1 MSHLIE
7 KFFEFIRTDVWRI
20 RSNELPRPK
29 SFAIRYL
36 RIILLAARG
45 FNEDKI
51 YLRASALTF
60 YSLLSI
66 VPVVAMIFGIAKG
79 FGFEKLF
86 EKQLF
91 DKFPGQEEVL
101 TKVVDFSQS
110 LLATTKGGMI
120 AGIGLAALFWTIIR
134 VLGNIESSFNDIWGI
149 KESRPMGRKFA
160 DYLSIMMICP
170 LLFILSSSATVFI
183 TTQVTLITEHVALLG
198 YFRSLIF
205 FMLKL
210 LPYCMVWGLFTFLYI
225 FIPNTKVNFS
235 SGLLAGV
242 TAGTIYLV
250 SQWSY
255 ITFQVGMAK
264 YNAIY
269 GSFAALPL
277 FLIWL
282 QISWLIVLFGAEVS
296 FAHQN
301 VDTYELEPDCL
312 QASPY
317 FKALLSLEIAHLVIK
332 NFLSVNRP
340 LTASTIS
347 HALEIPIRLVRE
359 LIHNLVNGGV
369 LSAIKTD
376 MERQTAYQPAI
387 DINLLDIQFVLN
399 SLVHSGLEDLP
410 VAETKSL
417 KVLFDALKGLK
428 QTIENS
434 SNNLLLK
441 DI

>member
-1 MSHLIE
+1 
-7 KFFEFIRTDVWRI
+7 
-20 RSNELPRPK
+20 
-29 SFAIRYL
+29 
-36 RIILLAARG
+36 
-45 FNEDKI
+45 
-51 YLRASALTF
+51 
-60 YSLLSI
+60 
-66 VPVVAMIFGIAKG
+66 
-79 FGFEKLF
+79 
-86 EKQLF
+86 
-91 DKFPGQEEVL
+91 
-101 TKVVDFSQS
+101 
-110 LLATTKGGMI
+110 
-120 AGIGLAALFWTIIR
+120 
-134 VLGNIESSFNDIWGI
+134 
-149 KESRPMGRKFA
+149 MGRKFA

-210 LPYCMVWGLFTFLYI
+210 LPYCMAWGLFTFLYI

-242 TAGTIYLV
+242 TAGTIYQV
-250 SQWSY
+250 AQWAY

-417 KVLFDALKGLK
+417 KVLIDALKGLK